1 MRIKNLIIIVLI
13 VGVLLTV
20 KFIFFPSGS
29 SEPEA
34 KGGKKEGGGG
44 APSNVTAMVLKPE
57 KLSNEVYA
65 SGTIMANEEV
75 QLHPELSGKITQL
88 NFEEGGKVF
97 KGQLLVKINDADLQA
112 TYKKLQL
119 QNKLAEEKLNRQKQL
134 LAINGISQEEFDI
147 LQNQYDV
154 IKSEMDFAIAQIAKT
169 EIRAPFDGV
178 VGLKS
183 VSQGA
188 YVSPATLIA
197 SVQQI
202 NPVKIDFSVSERYS
216 SVVKKGDKIAFTIE
230 GNSQQLSAKVF
241 AFEPKIDMATRT
253 LHVRAIC
260 DNLKGEIYPGAFA
273 RVQLA
278 LSDIDSTLM
287 VPTEAVIPDLKGKKV
302 YRIKNGQAESV
313 KVITGLRTDE
323 KIQITEGL
331 TIGDTIII
339 RGVMSLR
346 PGSAVK
352 VTEFKK

>member
-1 MRIKNLIIIVLI
+1 MRIKNLIIIVLV
-13 VGVLLTV
+13 VGVLLAI
-20 KFIFFPSGS
+20 KFMFFPAES
-29 SEPEA
+29 SETET
-34 KGGKKEGGGG
+34 KGGKPGGGS
-44 APSNVTAMVLKPE
+44 PSNVTAMVLQPE
-57 KLSNEVYA
+57 KLTNDVYA

-88 NFEEGGKVF
+88 NFQEGGKVS

-154 IKSEMDFAIAQIAKT
+154 IKSEMDFATAQIAKT

-183 VSQGA
+183 VSEGA
-188 YVSPATLIA
+188 YVTPATVIA
-197 SVQQI
+197 SIQQI

-216 SVVKKGDKIAFTIE
+216 SVVKKGDKVLFTIE
-230 GNSQQLSAKVF
+230 GNKEQFTAQVF

-253 LHVRAIC
+253 LQVRAIC
-260 DNLKGEIYPGAFA
+260 GNTKGDIFPGSFA

-287 VPTEAVIPDLKGKKV
+287 LPTEAVIPDLKGKKV
-302 YRIKNGQAESV
+302 YRIKNGQTESV

-331 TIGDTIII
+331 AIGDTIIV
-339 RGVMSLR
+339 RGIMSLR
-346 PGSAVK
+346 PGAKVK

>member
-1 MRIKNLIIIVLI
+1 MRIKNLIVIVLV
-13 VGVLLTV
+13 VGVLLAI
-20 KFIFFPSGS
+20 KFIFFPSES
-29 SEPEA
+29 SEQDT
-34 KGGKKEGGGG
+34 KGGKSGGGG
-44 APSNVTAMVLKPE
+44 PSNVTAMVLQSE

-88 NFEEGGKVF
+88 NFQEGSKVS

-154 IKSEMDFAIAQIAKT
+154 IKSEMDFATAQIAKT

-183 VSQGA
+183 VSEGA
-188 YVSPATLIA
+188 YVSPASIIA
-197 SVQQI
+197 SIQQI

-216 SVVKKGDKIAFTIE
+216 SVVRKGDKVLFTIE
-230 GNSQQLSAKVF
+230 GNKEQFTAQVF

-253 LHVRAIC
+253 LQVRAIC
-260 DNLKGEIYPGAFA
+260 SNAKGDIFPGSFA

-287 VPTEAVIPDLKGKKV
+287 LPTEAVIPDLKGKKV
-302 YRIKNGQAESV
+302 YRIKDGKAESV

-331 TIGDTIII
+331 NIGDTIII
-339 RGVMSLR
+339 RGIMSLR